1 MDSVMTAPSDFDQSS
16 APERW
21 GICTLGNDYVLD
33 QVIALLNSIRA
44 TMGADFPVCIFPYDN
59 QLEQLQAAIADRPNV
74 TLFND
79 AAAIAE
85 WENQAKRIWDV
96 HPTATQSWP
105 PMDDGMYY
113 RMGMHRRFVA
123 FSAPFDRFIYMD
135 ADTLLLSD
143 ATPVFERL
151 DDHDWVVYDFQHRDP
166 SHVYNVDSSQ
176 FAELFA
182 PEILERKMFC
192 AGFYA
197 AKRGVLSAAQLDWM
211 VTELAQGDADIL
223 YPRAPDQTIVN
234 YWVMK
239 ANLSVYNF
247 AFALPPEQ
255 VVGCCVTSPH
265 FELRDDQLYDRGN
278 PLLYLHYI
286 GLPADFC
293 LSLPGNLPALPL
305 FACAGATAPIHR
317 CPDRSQS
324 ATDDRPAPRPQTQ
337 TATTCILIP
346 IHPRFTGANSHDP
359 WHLYH
364 CK

>member
-1 MDSVMTAPSDFDQSS
+1 MPTLRIHSSIVVFMSDYSDRNQ
-16 APERW
+16 PNQLRNW

-44 TMGADFPVCIFPYDN
+44 TMGADFPVCIFPYDD

-96 HPTATQSWP
+96 HPTAQQSWP

-166 SHVYNVDSSQ
+166 SHVYNVNSSQ
-176 FAELFA
+176 FADLFA

-197 AKRGVLSAAQLDWM
+197 AKRGILSAAQLDWM

-247 AFALPPEQ
+247 AFELPPEQ

-265 FELRDDQLYDRGN
+265 FELRDDKLYDRGN

-286 GLPADFC
+286 GLPAD
-293 LSLPGNLPALPL
+293 L
-305 FACAGATAPIHR
+305 FTKICAGANFACPYREIFLHYRYLHAPEQRPQFIGAPID
-317 CPDRSQS
+317 PS
-324 ATDDRPAPRPQTQ
+324 RPLTIVQRLARKLKQLQP
-337 TATTCILIP
+337 A
-346 IHPRFTGANSHDP
+346 S
-359 WHLYH
+359 
-364 CK
+364 